1 MQLCWGL
8 VPVTCDRA
16 FEGLLNEKYVFTAD
30 LGNDL
35 FDHLGM
41 MKKTLSLDDPAKGP
55 TYTFQ
60 FLHLTLQE
68 YLSALHMSLVLS
80 PTQLHGALIRRLIRS
95 HIINNKLVSA
105 DYLMPRT
112 LQSMEDINRLPR
124 AIADQLLVIAK
135 IAYEGVR
142 DERYEFTDLAIGQNE
157 FVHFGMMKR
166 KRIRLSNHTDDDPTF
181 TSGLLFS
188 TSLCRSICQLYTFH

>member
-1 MQLCWGL
+1 MSAPCSCVGDS
-8 VPVTCDRA
+8 TSDMCRA

-157 FVHFGMMKR
+157 FVHFGYDEEKENQT
-166 KRIRLSNHTDDDPTF
+166 KQS
-181 TSGLLFS
+181 
-188 TSLCRSICQLYTFH
+188 Y

>member
-1 MQLCWGL
+1 M
-8 VPVTCDRA
+8 
-16 FEGLLNEKYVFTAD
+16 FTAD

-41 MKKTLSLDDPAKGP
+41 MTQRHSVYNDPAKGP

-135 IAYEGVR
+135 IA
-142 DERYEFTDLAIGQNE
+142 A
-157 FVHFGMMKR
+157 
-166 KRIRLSNHTDDDPTF
+166 
-181 TSGLLFS
+181 
-188 TSLCRSICQLYTFH
+188 